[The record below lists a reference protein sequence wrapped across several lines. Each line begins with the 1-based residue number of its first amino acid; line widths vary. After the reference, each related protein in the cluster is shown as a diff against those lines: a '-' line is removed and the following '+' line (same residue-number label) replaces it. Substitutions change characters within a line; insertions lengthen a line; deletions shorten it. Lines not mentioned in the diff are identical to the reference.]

1 MPRGQHPNSRKNL
14 EANQHLSSEEVRK
27 RGSKGGK
34 KSGEVRRSLR
44 SFVEIDNAETTDEER
59 MTMLNNLK
67 ERAKSDDKAFQLYR
81 DTIGL
86 KPVEKI
92 AIAEV
97 DAETITEVEQLVTK
111 LSKGD

>member
-1 MPRGQHPNSRKNL
+1 MPRGANPNSRKNL
-14 EANQHLSSEEVRK
+14 IKNSDLTPKERK
-27 RGSKGGK
+27 EKASKMGK
-34 KSGEVRRSLR
+34 RSGEVRRSLR